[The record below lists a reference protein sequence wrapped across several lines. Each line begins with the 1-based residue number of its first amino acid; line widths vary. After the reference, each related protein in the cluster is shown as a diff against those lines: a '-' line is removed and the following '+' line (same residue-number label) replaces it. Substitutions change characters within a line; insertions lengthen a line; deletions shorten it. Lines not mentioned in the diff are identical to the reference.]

1 MRALY
6 LNIILIILSVPSVY
20 GHYQGQLSG
29 QNPTLWSLHIAPF
42 GTDYMSV
49 YHAINPLKDA
59 KYKSW
64 DKLSTGVTK
73 GLIGIWFTS
82 DSVGYAYD
90 TSDIIIKAIEL
101 CTNWLKLPSK
111 VTVDLLDIKV
121 ISNSID
127 FSGAYSNELRI
138 LRTTDVRIS
147 LSTVSSIHLLFDSTF
162 VDSYNGY
169 IRVVS
174 GMKRINGGLKWIV
187 SAARNKGGTTRTLIE
202 FIDRMTGYLAGQS
215 ENIHKTTNR
224 GTTWTYLSSGN
235 AQFLNGVN
243 CKNDFVGYDPKNRE
257 TLLKTSDA
265 GLNFNSQSLSN
276 KSSFRDISVTNNYFL
291 VSGLA
296 AVIFPCDSSLTYESV
311 WFENFQGINNSIANQ
326 RGCSVN
332 TDNNTKGTWRLDN
345 PNSRNGLTFTLDP
358 PFAMFD
364 SQWYVTTQDASIL
377 DSPTFY
383 LSDFTDL
390 SLLKVEA
397 FLPDFQGQVNVKIE
411 DWYDSNWVIIYR
423 SNGRLNSFRSR
434 ITVTAS
440 YSFTQVRR
448 SIDMSALVGEREAKI
463 RFTYFDN
470 KSSTKFRCGTSNI
483 KIRDSKM
490 NQFQLLI
497 GQTPICNINCL
508 TMN

>member
-1 MRALY
+1 VRALY
-6 LNIILIILSVPSVY
+6 LNIILIILSLPSVY

-29 QNPTLWSLHIAPF
+29 EIQTLWSLHIAPF
-42 GTDYMSV
+42 GTEYMSV
-49 YHAINPLKDA
+49 NHVINPLKDA
-59 KYKSW
+59 KCKAW

-82 DSVGYAYD
+82 DSVGYPYD
-90 TSDIIIKAIEL
+90 TSDIIIKSIDR
-101 CTNWLKLPSK
+101 CNNWLKLSSG
-111 VTVDLLDIKV
+111 VVIDLLDIKV
-121 ISNSID
+121 ISDSID

-138 LRTTDVRIS
+138 LRTTDARIS
-147 LSTVSSIHLLFDSTF
+147 RSTVSSIHLLFDSTF
-162 VDSYNGY
+162 VDSNNGY
-169 IRVVS
+169 IRVDS
-174 GMKRINGGLKWIV
+174 GMKRINGGLNWIV
-187 SAARNKGGTTRTLIE
+187 SAARDKGGTTRTLIE
-202 FIDRMTGYLAGQS
+202 FIDCMTGYLAGQS
-215 ENIHKTTNR
+215 ENIHKTTIR
-224 GTTWTYLSSGN
+224 ATTWTYLSSGS
-235 AQFLNGVN
+235 AQFLNGIN
-243 CKNDFVGYDPKNRE
+243 YKNDFVGYDPNNRG

-296 AVIFPCDSSLTYESV
+296 GVVFPYDSSLTYESV
-311 WFENFQGINNSIANQ
+311 WFENFRGINNSIANQ
-326 RGCSVN
+326 RGCSIN

-345 PNSRNGLTFTLDP
+345 PNSQNCLTFTLDP
-358 PFAMFD
+358 PFAIFD
-364 SQWYVTTQDASIL
+364 IQWYVTNQDASIL

-423 SNGRLNSFRSR
+423 SNGRLDSSRSR
-434 ITVTAS
+434 ITAS

-448 SIDMSALVGEREAKI
+448 SIDMSALVVERDAKI

-470 KSSTKFRCGTSNI
+470 KSSTKFRCGISNI
-483 KIRDSKM
+483 KIRASKM